1 MESANYNILGY
12 SIFLLII
19 TFMILVVGKI
29 CYRNGNVFVAELIP
43 DHMELCQQINQVLL
57 VGYYLV
63 NIGYC
68 AITLV
73 DWENIATIQQLVEAL
88 ATKIATIA
96 FILSFLHYTNIFI
109 LTNYIQKL
117 IK

>member
-1 MESANYNILGY
+1 MEPTNYNIIGY
-12 SIFLLII
+12 FIFLIVII
-19 TFMILVVGKI
+19 FMIVVVGKI
-29 CYRNGNVFVAELIP
+29 CYRNGNIFVAELIP
-43 DHMELCQQINQVLL
+43 DHMDLCQQINKTLL

-68 AITLV
+68 AMTLV
-73 DWENIATIQQLVEAL
+73 NWETITTIQQLVEVISIK
-88 ATKIATIA
+88 TATIA
-96 FILSFLHYTNIFI
+96 FLLSFLHYGNIFI

>member
-1 MESANYNILGY
+1 MTTANYNLLGY
-12 SIFLLII
+12 AIFLTII
-19 TFMILVVGKI
+19 IFIILVVGKI
-29 CYRNGNVFVAELIP
+29 CYRNGNIFVAELIP
-43 DHMELCQQINQVLL
+43 NHAHLCQQINKTLL

-68 AITLV
+68 AMTLV
-73 DWENIATIQQLVEAL
+73 NWKTILTVTQLVEIISVK
-88 ATKIATIA
+88 TATIA
-96 FILSFLHYTNIFI
+96 FILSFLHYLNIFV